1 MFIFSTV
8 GEKLGMGFMEP
19 YGRIGVGIGEL
30 IASILILIP
39 RTVWMGGLLTIGLM
53 VGAIGMHL
61 AFLGI
66 VVFDDGGQLF
76 IYACVTLLCGIYALY
91 HEREAAKA
99 ALKRS

>member
-1 MFIFSTV
+1 
-8 GEKLGMGFMEP
+8 MEP

-30 IASILILIP
+30 LASVLILVP
-39 RTVWMGGLLTIGLM
+39 RTVWMGGLITIGLM

-91 HEREAAKA
+91 HDKDKALA